1 MSMSDELESR
11 VIRILS
17 DVLDVPASQLNTA
30 TTRDDVESWD
40 SVGIVN
46 ILTALEVELG
56 VSIPIDDA
64 AEMISVA
71 KILSIVRQQLSA

>member
-1 MSMSDELESR
+1 MSDELESR

-17 DVLDVPASQLNTA
+17 DVLDVPAAQLNMA

-46 ILTALEVELG
+46 IFAALEVELG

-64 AEMISVA
+64 AELISVA

>member
-1 MSMSDELESR
+1 M
-11 VIRILS
+11 
-17 DVLDVPASQLNTA
+17 A

>member
-1 MSMSDELESR
+1 MSDELESR

-17 DVLDVPASQLNTA
+17 DVLDVPASQLNMA

>member
-1 MSMSDELESR
+1 MSDELESR
-11 VIRILS
+11 VVRILS
-17 DVLDVPASQLNTA
+17 DVLDVPAAQLNMA
-30 TTRDDVESWD
+30 TTRDDVASWD

-71 KILSIVRQQLSA
+71 KILSIVRRQLSA

>member
-17 DVLDVPASQLNTA
+17 DVLDVPASQLNMA